1 MYLKKYD
8 SECNF
13 FPGDSFSQWENNFS
27 HWPLLWS
34 CVHELYQRTGAS
46 SRVVDIKHDL
56 KNITSFCQRWP
67 HTHTHTR
74 TQHVFQ
80 KKKLFLKF
88 FWLFFFEIFWFFLKI
103 SKNHIFRH
111 FNHRMAPARAR
122 ARARPRCW
130 GNTEEHCFEQGA
142 ALQEAEDE
150 CTTFSPRN
158 AGLHEFTC
166 FFYIFWAKNVKNVK
180 NVKIVSYL
188 LNDFHVYLFL
198 HFLHLK
204 RISGPP
210 LTKRSY
216 KIQIKF

>member
-88 FWLFFFEIFWFFLKI
+88 FWLFFWNFLIFFLKI

-111 FNHRMAPARAR
+111 FEMPVRRWRRSETTAWLQHAHARAR
-122 ARARPRCW
+122 ARA
-130 GNTEEHCFEQGA
+130 
-142 ALQEAEDE
+142 AEGIRKNIVLNKE
-150 CTTFSPRN
+150 PLFKKQKMNVLLFRLGTQVYMS
-158 AGLHEFTC
+158 LH
-166 FFYIFWAKNVKNVK
+166 V
-180 NVKIVSYL
+180 
-188 LNDFHVYLFL
+188 FL
-198 HFLHLK
+198 HF
-204 RISGPP
+204 
-210 LTKRSY
+210 
-216 KIQIKF
+216 